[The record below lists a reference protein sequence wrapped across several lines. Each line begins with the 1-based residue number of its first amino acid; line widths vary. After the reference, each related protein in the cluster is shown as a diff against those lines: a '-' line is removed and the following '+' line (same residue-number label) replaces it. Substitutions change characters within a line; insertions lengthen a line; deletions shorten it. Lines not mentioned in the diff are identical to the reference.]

1 MRHPM
6 EDRRTRCRPLPGA
19 PPWGS
24 AQAPLSD
31 GRQSNQAA
39 NTTRVATL
47 ENTAIAPAG
56 LTPWNFW
63 RGRVYEQ
70 NSTRSAEAVTA
81 CGGPVT
87 FVAQVNSR
95 STSSPPNTT
104 PTPIEIPTL
113 RSTIQSDGGPFCRLQ
128 AVVEWSTGTGTNQY
142 AVLDIDQ
149 GFVFRVFGTMCRIHF
164 LYFPG
169 GDRAI
174 GIQSRQ
180 ITTNDPIVLPAGNGE
195 QLTLDCLQ
203 ASIQTSKNRAEGFP
217 GSWQCTALLEQGPY
231 QACFIPPLARNVQI
245 TQQSTGTAVPYYE
258 WRDREGR
265 IVGVVDTPTRTS
277 RPARVPLNAVR
288 LSIPPGP
295 VPVSSASA
303 VFDVSQF

>member
-1 MRHPM
+1 MRNPM
-6 EDRRTRCRPLPGA
+6 EDRRTRCRPMPGA

-24 AQAPLSD
+24 SQAPLSD

-63 RGRVYEQ
+63 QGRVYEQ

-87 FVAQVNSR
+87 FVASVNSR

-104 PTPIEIPTL
+104 PVPIEIPTL
-113 RSTIQSDGGPFCRLQ
+113 RSSVQSNGGPFCRLQ

-164 LYFPG
+164 MYFPG
-169 GDRAI
+169 ADRAT

-195 QLTLDCLQ
+195 QLTIDCLQ
-203 ASIQTSKNRAEGFP
+203 ASVQTSKNRSEGFP
-217 GSWQCTALLEQGPY
+217 GSWQCSALLRQGDY
-231 QACFIPPLARNVQI
+231 QGVLIPPLSRNVQI
-245 TQQSTGTAVPYYE
+245 NQESAGTAVPYYE
-258 WRDREGR
+258 WRDREAR
-265 IVGVVDTPTRTS
+265 VVGVVDTPTRTS
-277 RPARVPLNAVR
+277 RPSRVPLNAIS
-288 LSIPPGP
+288 LNIPAGP
-295 VPVSSASA
+295 VPLSAATA